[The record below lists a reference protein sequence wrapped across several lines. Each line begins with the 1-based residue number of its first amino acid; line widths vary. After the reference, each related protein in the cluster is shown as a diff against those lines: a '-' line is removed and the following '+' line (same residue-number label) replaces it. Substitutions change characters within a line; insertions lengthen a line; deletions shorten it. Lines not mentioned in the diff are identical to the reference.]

1 MKKVNSLIA
10 PIISNL
16 GMEEA
21 VKLGHLRAKWSDIF
35 ERPVLLHISPA
46 SYREGELLINV
57 DSPIW
62 MQQLG
67 FYKEDITKKLSGF
80 GVNRVRFRLGKVFRL
95 GKSES
100 FSEKKQLTA
109 DDLSYINDIV
119 SSVRDEELR
128 NSIKK
133 AMERSLIHKKL
144 K

>member
-1 MKKVNSLIA
+1 M
-10 PIISNL
+10 ISSL
-16 GMEEA
+16 GMEDA

-35 ERPVLLHISPA
+35 ESPVILHISPA

-80 GVNRVRFRLGKVFRL
+80 GVNRVRFRLGRVFRL
-95 GKSES
+95 EKSES
-100 FSEKKQLTA
+100 FLEKKQMTPEDIA
-109 DDLSYINDIV
+109 YINETV
-119 SSVRDEELR
+119 SLVSDEELR

-133 AMERSLIHKKL
+133 AIEKSLTYKKR